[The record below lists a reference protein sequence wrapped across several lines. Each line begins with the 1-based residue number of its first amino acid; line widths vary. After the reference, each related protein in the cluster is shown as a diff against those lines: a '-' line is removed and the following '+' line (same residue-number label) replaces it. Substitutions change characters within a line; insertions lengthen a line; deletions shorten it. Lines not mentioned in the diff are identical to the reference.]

1 MNIDSP
7 KILIIG
13 SPGSGKT
20 IFSKKLANILNAP
33 LYHLDDLYW
42 EANWIRVSSDEMIS
56 ILHKLCSSSSW
67 IIDGNHLKTLEIR
80 ASYANF
86 VIYIDMPASLCL
98 WRFLLRS
105 TKRFFGDESTLPKK
119 IKFDK
124 KYRPKFHIEWHLI
137 KLIVLFKFK
146 TKPKILDLLN
156 NYNVNNIRLTSLY
169 ALETYINSLS
179 RLIR

>member
-1 MNIDSP
+1 MNIDNLR
-7 KILIIG
+7 ILVIG

-20 IFSKKLANILNAP
+20 IFAKKLANILHVP

-42 EANWIRVSSDEMIS
+42 GTNWIRVSSDKMVS

-67 IIDGNHLKTLEIR
+67 IIDGNHFKTLEIR
-80 ASYANF
+80 ASYANL
-86 VIYIDMPASLCL
+86 VIYLDIPVSLCL

-105 TKRFFGDESTLPKK
+105 IKRFFGEKSTLPKK

-124 KYRPKFHIEWHLI
+124 NYRPKFHIEWHLI

-156 NYNVNNIRLTSLY
+156 NYNLNNIRLTSLG
-169 ALETYINSLS
+169 AVETYINSLS